1 MFKSVLALVLFNFGI
16 CFGNDIPSLP
26 YCSEKSGSGL
36 LLVSTLDG
44 RLSALNST
52 GNIVWEV
59 ETGPG
64 PLLHSNIHNLE
75 LTNNGE
81 WIRIIPSLSGT
92 LYKFDGNTVDPI
104 LISTENLLKSSF
116 RFSDDLVIAG
126 GIEVRTYGLGFRTG
140 SLYYECT
147 SVSCSNKVEQD
158 VDDVLL
164 VERSTHTIRA
174 IEPRTGNERWNFS
187 VGLHDVKLH
196 RVSCIDDQVRLYD
209 WNLTAIVPKGLIRV
223 VISHENMQ
231 QYSWQHIFTSPIV
244 RIWKWTGRNLTEVN
258 LFATQGVPKVIADT
272 PLLPSIYLGMHDE
285 QLYIH
290 ESSEM
295 HETLYDR
302 SLKEVASPPIAETS
316 SIVKI
321 PWKAIPASTEV
332 VEDDST
338 ALSVLNGSKYVNG
351 HGFYLYSE
359 PDLKLVKN
367 YGNSSFIQDAVNAA
381 SDDNLFLLFLSLWWK
396 EFFVMTLTIF
406 ICNFLFHVWN
416 SSQQK
421 QEIIIIEKPVDAQ
434 ITVEKSNE
442 GDTFTSR
449 YMNDFDTV
457 RCLGKGGFGVV
468 FEVKKRIDECNYAI
482 KRITLPNE
490 PTKRDRVMR
499 EVKAL
504 AKLEH
509 QNIVR
514 YFSSW
519 VEKPPVGWQEEHDK
533 RWVADKNFEE
543 TSTSHRTKRS
553 KSVSINIPLSSDAPF
568 IESDSDDDGFQIVF
582 QDNSSNELSSR
593 KHSTNSD
600 NEKLQDNSTLTRDSG
615 LTEHTSKKVNW
626 KRPGRMHH
634 SWDLTQ
640 NQLRLKEESPWY
652 LYIQMQLCKKESL
665 KEWLTAN
672 YKRDYK
678 FVIDVFSQILDA
690 VQYIHLRGLIHRDL
704 KPSNIFFSL
713 EGQIKVGDFG
723 LVKDMEDAFDLDL
736 IKKGSPSFP
745 GHTKEVGTQLY
756 MSPEQFRSR
765 IYDYKVDIYSLGL
778 IFLELLIPFSTEMER
793 VKKLT
798 DAKKN
803 KYPSDFIEKFP
814 DEHTLLQSM
823 LCEDP
828 NKRLTTIGIKTRPP
842 FNQQD
847 SSYDED
853 CHYRLNNIQKN

>member
-1 MFKSVLALVLFNFGI
+1 MFKIVLALLSLVFGI
-16 CFGNDIPSLP
+16 SFGNGIPSLP
-26 YCSEKSGSGL
+26 YCSEKTGSGL

-44 RLSALNST
+44 RMSALNIT
-52 GNIVWEV
+52 GDIVWQIQ
-59 ETGPG
+59 TGPG

-92 LYKFDGNTVDPI
+92 LYKFDGTTVDPI
-104 LISTENLLKSSF
+104 FISTENLLKSSF

-126 GIEVRTYGLGFRTG
+126 GIEVRTYGLGLRTG

-147 SVSCSNKVEQD
+147 SVSCSNTVEQD

-164 VERSTHTIRA
+164 VERSTHVVRA
-174 IEPRTGNERWNFS
+174 IEPRTGSERWNFS

-196 RVSCIDDQVRLYD
+196 IVSCIDNQVRLYD
-209 WNLTAIVPKGLIRV
+209 WNLTAIVPKGLLRV
-223 VISHENMQ
+223 VISQENVTKH
-231 QYSWQHIFTSPIV
+231 SWQHTFTSPIV
-244 RIWKWTGRNLTEVN
+244 RIWKWTGSNLTEVN
-258 LFATQGVPKVIADT
+258 LFTNQGVPKVITDT

-285 QLYIH
+285 QLYIL
-290 ESSEM
+290 ESSKM
-295 HETLYDR
+295 HEALYDK
-302 SLKEVASPPIAETS
+302 SMKMVASPPIVETS
-316 SIVKI
+316 SIMKI
-321 PWKAIPASTEV
+321 RWNAIPASTEV
-332 VEDDST
+332 TEDDST

-359 PDLKLVKN
+359 PDAKPDQKYKN
-367 YGNSSFIQDAVNAA
+367 ESCIRDAINGA
-381 SDDNLFLLFLSLWWK
+381 SYDNLSLIFLSWWWK
-396 EFFVMTLTIF
+396 EFFVMALSIF
-406 ICNFLFHVWN
+406 ICNFLFHIWN
-416 SSQQK
+416 NTQKK
-421 QEIIIIEKPVDAQ
+421 QEIIIIEKPGDAQ
-434 ITVEKSNE
+434 NTVEKSNE

-449 YMNDFDTV
+449 YVNDFDTV

-468 FEVKKRIDECNYAI
+468 FEVKKKIDECNYAI
-482 KRITLPNE
+482 KRITLPKE
-490 PTKRDRVMR
+490 PKKRDRVMR

-533 RWVADKNFEE
+533 KWIMEKHLEE
-543 TSTSHRTKRS
+543 TSTSPKTRRS
-553 KSVSINIPLSSDAPF
+553 KSVSINIPLSDDAAY

-582 QDNSSNELSSR
+582 QDDSNSKSHLKSSVN
-593 KHSTNSD
+593 KKIED
-600 NEKLQDNSTLTRDSG
+600 NLTMTLDSG

-634 SWDLTQ
+634 SWDLSQ
-640 NQLRLKEESPWY
+640 NQLRPSEESSWY

-665 KEWLTAN
+665 KEWLTSN

-678 FVIDVFSQILDA
+678 FVIDIFSQILDA

-723 LVKDMEDAFDLDL
+723 LVKDMEDVFDLEFNKNGTPPL
-736 IKKGSPSFP
+736 P

-798 DAKKN
+798 DAKEN
-803 KYPSDFIEKFP
+803 KYPSDFIEKFA

-823 LCEDP
+823 LCKDP
-828 NKRLTTIGIKTRPP
+828 NKRLTTIGIRTRPP

-847 SSYDED
+847 STYDED
-853 CHYRLNNIQKN
+853 CHYKLNNFQKS